1 MVWTLL
7 QYPKKKPNSSKDK
20 VWPLGYFTWHPKGC
34 LSDHSLHKGTHLQS
48 PLLLSAHPSPP
59 TALTSRTFRNWP
71 ALCRHPDRKELHQE
85 ASYSV
90 LSSLV
95 PMCFPSSPSML
106 ILGLKRT
113 HHLWGAGY
121 LWHMSNTPPK
131 PDSEAIT
138 QTLVM
143 TKL

>member
-1 MVWTLL
+1 MTFSFSFQVLTLSFFTML
-7 QYPKKKPNSSKDK
+7 SPQWCGHFYSIQKKKKKPNSSKDK

-95 PMCFPSSPSML
+95 PMCFPLSPSML

-113 HHLWGAGY
+113 HHL
-121 LWHMSNTPPK
+121 
-131 PDSEAIT
+131 
-138 QTLVM
+138 
-143 TKL
+143 